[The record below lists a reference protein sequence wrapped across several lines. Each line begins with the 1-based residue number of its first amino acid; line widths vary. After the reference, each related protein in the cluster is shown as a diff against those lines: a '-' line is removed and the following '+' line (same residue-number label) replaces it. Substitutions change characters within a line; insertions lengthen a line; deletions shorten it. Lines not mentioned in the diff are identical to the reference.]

1 MHFSIYTKKKIEQRK
16 VLNEALHSF
25 GGETGYVMSWNRLNQ
40 ICSIDFQDQITLA
53 KPTFLSNNRISFKF

>member
-25 GGETGYVMSWNRLNQ
+25 EARFWRGDRLCDELEQ
-40 ICSIDFQDQITLA
+40 IESDML
-53 KPTFLSNNRISFKF
+53 N